1 MGSYY
6 DLEQRRQRPRWQ
18 GAALLSGGFVALLW
32 VLELVDTLLLNRLD
46 RLGVQPGS
54 SDGLMGVLFAPLL
67 HLGFGHLASNTVP
80 LLVLGFLVALNGLSR
95 WAAVTIT
102 IWVVSGVGTWVI
114 GGWGSVHIGASGLL
128 FGYLVYLVVRGV
140 VSRRP
145 WQIVVGV
152 LVFLVYGSILWGV
165 LPTAV
170 GISWQMHLFGAIG
183 GGIAAWWFDKP
194 PRRAPQRLY

>member
-1 MGSYY
+1 M
-6 DLEQRRQRPRWQ
+6 
-18 GAALLSGGFVALLW
+18 LSGGFVALLW
-32 VLELVDTLLLNRLD
+32 VLEFIDTLLLNRLD

-67 HLGFGHLASNTVP
+67 HLGFGHLASNSVP

-102 IWVVSGVGTWVI
+102 IWVVSGVGTWLI

-128 FGYLVYLVVRGV
+128 FGYLVYLLIRGV

-152 LVFLVYGSILWGV
+152 VVFLLYGSLLWGV
-165 LPTAV
+165 LPTAM

-183 GGIAAWWFDKP
+183 GGLAAWWFDKP